1 MSVISGSMGAVM
13 GSEATEEAASQSASA
28 QNNATAAQERIYQ
41 QQRAD
46 FEPYRQVG
54 LGAIPMLQDA
64 VTGTWRPNE
73 SPAAKYQLEKG
84 NTALMRALGARGQAG
99 GGGAAIKLADLSKN
113 VAASD
118 YQDQYNRLLD
128 LVKIGTGASSATGAA
143 AQTLSN
149 AYGVGAANLGNI
161 YNQAGANR
169 ASLYSGMGNASA
181 NTFGTGLR
189 AYQYGQQAGWW
200 GGGSGAAAS
209 GAGSSAAGSVG
220 EAELADYYATLA

>member
-1 MSVISGSMGAVM
+1 MGANA
-13 GSEATEEAASQSASA
+13 EEEAAQKAADA
-28 QNNATAAQERIYQ
+28 QMNATAMQKWIYE

-64 VTGTWRPNE
+64 VTGQWKPNM
-73 SPAAKYQLEKG
+73 SPSAKYQLEKG
-84 NTALMRALGARGQAG
+84 NTSLMRALGARGQAG
-99 GGGAAIKLADLSKN
+99 GGGAAMKLADLSKN

-128 LVKIGTGASSATGAA
+128 LVKIGTGASSSTGAA

-149 AYGVGAANLGNI
+149 AYGAGAANLGNI

-169 ASLYSGMGNASA
+169 ASLYSGMGGASA

-189 AYQYGQQAGWW
+189 AYQAYRDY
-200 GGGSGAAAS
+200 
-209 GAGSSAAGSVG
+209 GAGSAGANAA
-220 EAELADYYATLA
+220 ANYYADSEYYPALEAL